1 MSVDPPEGASQVR
14 PYTLTS
20 GRTRS
25 DVDLPM
31 EATLTALADRPTTP
45 LEPSRAQIVE
55 LCTSSTPSVA
65 EISSLIG
72 APLGVVRVLVGD
84 LVHSGHLQVH
94 ATLSSD
100 ASSDERHDLIERTL
114 RGLRDL

>member
-1 MSVDPPEGASQVR
+1 MYWATSARASI
-14 PYTLTS
+14 
-20 GRTRS
+20 
-25 DVDLPM
+25 
-31 EATLTALADRPTTP
+31 A
-45 LEPSRAQIVE
+45 PSSKV
-55 LCTSSTPSVA
+55 SSTPSVA